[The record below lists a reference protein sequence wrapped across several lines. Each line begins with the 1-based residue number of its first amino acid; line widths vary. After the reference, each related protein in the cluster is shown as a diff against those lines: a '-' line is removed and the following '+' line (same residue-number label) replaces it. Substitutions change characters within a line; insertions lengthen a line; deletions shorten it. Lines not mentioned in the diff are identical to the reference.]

1 MWLLSFLPYWIFF
14 AIYFLGLLLF
24 VATFVLKFVPII
36 YMKRTAIQFAAIV
49 VMTIGAFISGAIIT
63 EKKWQARVKEM
74 EAKIAIAEAEAAKKN
89 TEILE
94 KIVYRD
100 RVIREKGN
108 EVIKYVD
115 KIIVEKE
122 EIVKYIENCP
132 LPKEFVEAHNDAV
145 QMGKK

>member
-1 MWLLSFLPYWIFF
+1 MWLLSFLPHWIFY
-14 AIYFLGLLLF
+14 AIYLVGLLLF
-24 VATFVLKFVPII
+24 VATFVLRFVPII
-36 YMKRTAIQFAAIV
+36 YMKRTAIQFVAIA
-49 VMTIGAFISGAIIT
+49 VMTIGAFISGAIFT
-63 EKKWQARVKEM
+63 ENKWQARVKEM

-145 QMGKK
+145 QIGKK